1 MKKSDYDI
9 EGVLRE
15 MRREYWQ
22 GLEEGN
28 DLEAAETEEFL
39 LFRLGG
45 QSFAIPTRLAR
56 EVLRVPRVVLVPR
69 VDKAILGI
77 VNLRGQVLAVTD
89 LCPLLGLTRE
99 KELESGRLIVAHAAG
114 ITTALAVE
122 EVAGIRQFPVD
133 SIEPL
138 PQGEGGL
145 PRHAASGQIGLEQ
158 GMLVLLDLEQLLC
171 REEFL
176 IDQKEA

>member
-9 EGVLRE
+9 EGMLRE

-22 GLEEGN
+22 ALEEGSE
-28 DLEAAETEEFL
+28 LKAAETEEFL

-45 QSFAIPTRLAR
+45 QSFALPTPLAR
-56 EVLRVPRVVLVPR
+56 EVLRVPKLVLVPR
-69 VDKAILGI
+69 VDQPILGI

-99 KELESGRLIVAHAAG
+99 TEVESGRLIIVEAAG

-122 EVAGIRQFPVD
+122 EVIGIRRFPVKE
-133 SIEPL
+133 IEPL
-138 PQGEGGL
+138 PPGEGGL
-145 PRHAASGQIGLEQ
+145 PRHAATGQITLEQ

-171 REEFL
+171 REEII